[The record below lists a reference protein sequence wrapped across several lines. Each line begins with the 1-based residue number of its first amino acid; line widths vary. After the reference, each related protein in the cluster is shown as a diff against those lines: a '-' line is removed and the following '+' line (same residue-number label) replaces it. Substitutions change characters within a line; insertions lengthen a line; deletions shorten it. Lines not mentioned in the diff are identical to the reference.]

1 MKYRMLAI
9 DLDGTLFDSR
19 GRIPE
24 ANREAIARARDD
36 GLLVVPCTGRALK
49 EAQWAL
55 EELGHDTPAVLA
67 GGAHVSDPTTG
78 QTLYRVTV
86 EPNLALDVVRS
97 LRESGHAVLIL
108 LDPEI
113 TGDDYLVVDDD
124 RLTPNTRWWFESIG
138 ARVKPLA
145 EPTEADLHHALRVG
159 IVGESDAMPDVQT
172 MLTDRFAEHVFV
184 QHFQA
189 VGDHNERINVLEVF
203 AKGVNKWSGLHW
215 VAESHGFDAAEVAA
229 IGDEINDLAMIESA
243 GCGIA
248 MGNAIPAVR
257 DVARRVTRS
266 NDEGGVAHAI
276 KHLLDGRW

>member
-24 ANREAIARARDD
+24 ANREAIARAQDR

-55 EELGHDTPAVLA
+55 EELGHDTPAVFA

-86 EPNLALDVVRS
+86 EPNLALDVVQV

-113 TGDDYLVVDDD
+113 TGDDYLVVGDD

-138 ARVKPLA
+138 ARVKPLE
-145 EPTEADLHHALRVG
+145 EPAEADLHHTLRVG
-159 IVGESDAMPDVQT
+159 IVGESDAMPDVKAA
-172 MLTDRFAEHVFV
+172 LTDRFAERVFV

-189 VGDHNERINVLEVF
+189 VGEHNERINVLEVF

-215 VAESHGFDAAEVAA
+215 VAESHGFEAAEVAA

-248 MGNAIPAVR
+248 MGNAISAVR
-257 DVARRVTRS
+257 GVARRVTRS
-266 NDEGGVAHAI
+266 NNEAGVAHAI
-276 KHLLDGRW
+276 EHLLDGRW